1 MQNGEAEGVNPRRRS
16 IDHITDPA
24 YIEGLEGLSVDELR
38 ERRSTLD
45 ELDTE
50 LSYYRRMLHGR
61 MDLLAFELRRRSG
74 EETRSLVEAL
84 PQILAQGVG
93 GTHRS
98 PIPKELPL
106 EPPDAGGEERHPV
119 DTILQDDFL
128 AHLPT
133 IEDDELIAIQAT
145 LTDAE
150 RIVSRERR
158 NVYDVY
164 DVINAEL
171 TRRYREGL
179 ADAGDLLADR

>member
-1 MQNGEAEGVNPRRRS
+1 MEPRRRS
-16 IDHITDPA
+16 IDRVTDPA
-24 YIEGLEGLSVDELR
+24 YVDDLESVSVDELR
-38 ERRSTLD
+38 ERRALLD

-61 MDLLAFELRRRSG
+61 MDLLSFELRRRSG
-74 EETRSLVEAL
+74 EETRTLVEAL
-84 PQILAQGVG
+84 PQILASGVG

-98 PIPKELPL
+98 PIPRELPIV
-106 EPPDAGGEERHPV
+106 PPETGAEERHPV

-133 IEDDELIAIQAT
+133 IDDDELIAIQST

-150 RIVSRERR
+150 RIVSKERR
-158 NVYDVY
+158 EVYEVH

-171 TRRYREGL
+171 TRRYKEGL
-179 ADAGDLLADR
+179 ADAGDLLTDR

>member
-1 MQNGEAEGVNPRRRS
+1 MNPRRRR
-16 IDHITDPA
+16 IDEATDPA
-24 YIEGLEGLSVDELR
+24 FIADIETLSTAELR
-38 ERRSTLD
+38 EKRALLD

-61 MDLLAFELRRRSG
+61 MDLLEFELRRRSG
-74 EETRSLVEAL
+74 EEDRTLLEAL
-84 PQILAQGVG
+84 PQILAVGVG
-93 GTHRS
+93 GIHRS

-106 EPPDAGGEERHPV
+106 EPPESGADERHPV

-133 IEDDELIAIQAT
+133 IDDDELIAIQAT

-158 NVYDVY
+158 NIYDVY
-164 DVINAEL
+164 DVISAEL
-171 TRRYREGL
+171 TRRYKEGL
-179 ADAGDLLADR
+179 ADAGDLLTER

>member
-1 MQNGEAEGVNPRRRS
+1 MKTGEDQSVDPRRRK
-16 IDHITDPA
+16 IDHVTDPA
-24 YIEGLEGLSVDELR
+24 YIANLEELSIDELR
-38 ERRSTLD
+38 ARRVTLD

-74 EETRSLVEAL
+74 EETRTLIEAL
-84 PQILAQGVG
+84 PQILATGVG

-106 EPPDAGGEERHPV
+106 EPPDSGGEERHPV

-128 AHLPT
+128 THLPA

-158 NVYDVY
+158 NVYEVY
-164 DVINAEL
+164 DAINAEL
-171 TRRYREGL
+171 TRRYKEGL
-179 ADAGDLLADR
+179 ADAGDLLQGR

>member
-1 MQNGEAEGVNPRRRS
+1 MEPRRRR
-16 IDHITDPA
+16 IDEATDPA
-24 YIEGLEGLSVDELR
+24 YIADIEELSIDELR
-38 ERRSTLD
+38 KRRAMLD

-74 EETRSLVEAL
+74 EETRSLIEAL
-84 PQILAQGVG
+84 PQVLASGVG

-106 EPPDAGGEERHPV
+106 VPPESGSEERHPV

-128 AHLPT
+128 AHLPS

-158 NVYDVY
+158 DVY
-164 DVINAEL
+164 DVHDVISAEL
-171 TRRYREGL
+171 TRRYKLGL
-179 ADAGDLLADR
+179 ADAGDLLTDR

>member
-1 MQNGEAEGVNPRRRS
+1 VEPRRRR
-16 IDHITDPA
+16 IDRVTDPE
-24 YIEGLEGLSVDELR
+24 YVEDLEGVSVDELR
-38 ERRSTLD
+38 ERRAVLD

-61 MDLLAFELRRRSG
+61 MDLLSFELRRRSG
-74 EETRSLVEAL
+74 EETRTLVEAL
-84 PQILAQGVG
+84 PQILADGVG

-106 EPPDAGGEERHPV
+106 DPPDAGGEDRHPV

-133 IEDDELIAIQAT
+133 IDDDELIAIQST

-150 RIVSRERR
+150 HIISKERR
-158 NVYDVY
+158 EVYEVY

-171 TRRYREGL
+171 TRRYKEGL
-179 ADAGDLLADR
+179 ADAGDLLTDR

>member
-1 MQNGEAEGVNPRRRS
+1 LEQGRRNIDRVTDPEYIADLENLS
-16 IDHITDPA
+16 IDD
-24 YIEGLEGLSVDELR
+24 LR
-38 ERRSTLD
+38 ERRALLD

-74 EETRSLVEAL
+74 EETRTLVEAL
-84 PQILAQGVG
+84 PQILASDVG

-98 PIPKELPL
+98 LIPKELPI
-106 EPPDAGGEERHPV
+106 EPPDTGGEERHPV

-133 IEDDELIAIQAT
+133 IADDELIAIQAT

-150 RIVSRERR
+150 RIVSAERR
-158 NVYDVY
+158 SVFDVH

-171 TRRYREGL
+171 TRRYKEGL
-179 ADAGDLLADR
+179 ADAGDLLSEG

>member
-1 MQNGEAEGVNPRRRS
+1 MEPRRRR
-16 IDHITDPA
+16 IDRVTDPE
-24 YIEGLEGLSVDELR
+24 YVKDLEGVSVDELR
-38 ERRSTLD
+38 ERRAVLD

-61 MDLLAFELRRRSG
+61 MDLLSFELRRRSG
-74 EETRSLVEAL
+74 EETRTLVEAL
-84 PQILAQGVG
+84 PQILADGVG

-106 EPPDAGGEERHPV
+106 DPPDAGGEDRHPV

-133 IEDDELIAIQAT
+133 IDDDELIAIQST

-150 RIVSRERR
+150 HIISKERR
-158 NVYDVY
+158 EVYEVY

-171 TRRYREGL
+171 TRRYKEGL
-179 ADAGDLLADR
+179 ADAGDLLTDR

>member
-1 MQNGEAEGVNPRRRS
+1 MSPRRRS
-16 IDHITDPA
+16 IDRVTDPA
-24 YIEGLEGLSVDELR
+24 YIENLENVSVDELR
-38 ERRSTLD
+38 ERRALLD

-61 MDLLAFELRRRSG
+61 MDLLSFELRRRSG
-74 EETRSLVEAL
+74 EETRTLVEAL
-84 PQILAQGVG
+84 PQILASGVG

-106 EPPDAGGEERHPV
+106 DPPDGGGEDRHPV

-133 IEDDELIAIQAT
+133 IEDDELIAIQST

-150 RIVSRERR
+150 RIVSKERR
-158 NVYDVY
+158 EVYEVY

-179 ADAGDLLADR
+179 ADAGDLLTDS

>member
-1 MQNGEAEGVNPRRRS
+1 MEPRRRS
-16 IDHITDPA
+16 IDRVTDPA
-24 YIEGLEGLSVDELR
+24 YVEDIESVSVDELR
-38 ERRSTLD
+38 ERRALLD

-61 MDLLAFELRRRSG
+61 MDLLSFELRRRSG
-74 EETRSLVEAL
+74 EETRTLVEAL
-84 PQILAQGVG
+84 PQILASGVG

-98 PIPKELPL
+98 PIPRELPI
-106 EPPDAGGEERHPV
+106 EPPETGGEERHPV

-133 IEDDELIAIQAT
+133 IDDDELIAIQST

-150 RIVSRERR
+150 RIVSKERR
-158 NVYDVY
+158 EVYEVH

-171 TRRYREGL
+171 TSRYKEGL
-179 ADAGDLLADR
+179 ADAGDLLTDR

>member
-1 MQNGEAEGVNPRRRS
+1 MEPRRRR
-16 IDHITDPA
+16 IDRVTDPE
-24 YIEGLEGLSVDELR
+24 YVEDLEGVSVDELR
-38 ERRSTLD
+38 ERRAVLD

-61 MDLLAFELRRRSG
+61 MDLLSFELRRRSG
-74 EETRSLVEAL
+74 EETRTLVEAL
-84 PQILAQGVG
+84 PQILADGVG

-106 EPPDAGGEERHPV
+106 DPPDAGGEDRHPV

-133 IEDDELIAIQAT
+133 IDDDELIAIQST

-150 RIVSRERR
+150 HIISKERR
-158 NVYDVY
+158 EVYEVY

-171 TRRYREGL
+171 TRRYKEGL
-179 ADAGDLLADR
+179 ADAGDLLTDR

>member
-1 MQNGEAEGVNPRRRS
+1 MGVDDQHPRRRRL
-16 IDHITDPA
+16 DEVTDPA
-24 YIEGLEGLSVDELR
+24 FIAGLEDMSNEELR
-38 ERRSTLD
+38 EKRAILD

-61 MDLLAFELRRRSG
+61 MDLLEFELRRRTG
-74 EETRSLVEAL
+74 EETRTLIEAL
-84 PQILAQGVG
+84 PQILAAGVG
-93 GTHRS
+93 GMHRS

-106 EPPDAGGEERHPV
+106 EPPDSGSDERHPV

-133 IEDDELIAIQAT
+133 IEDDELMAIQAT

-158 NVYDVY
+158 AVYDVF
-164 DVINAEL
+164 DVITAEL
-171 TRRYREGL
+171 TRRYKEGL
-179 ADAGDLLADR
+179 ADAGDLLSES

>member
-1 MQNGEAEGVNPRRRS
+1 MNPRRRR
-16 IDHITDPA
+16 IDEATDPA
-24 YIEGLEGLSVDELR
+24 FIAGLETMSIDDLR
-38 ERRSTLD
+38 EKRALLD

-74 EETRSLVEAL
+74 EETRTLVEAL
-84 PQILAQGVG
+84 PQILADGVD

-98 PIPKELPL
+98 AIPKELPL
-106 EPPDAGGEERHPV
+106 DPPDAGGEERHPV

-133 IEDDELIAIQAT
+133 IEDDELISIQAT

-150 RIVSRERR
+150 RIVSMERR
-158 NVYDVY
+158 SVYDVY
-164 DVINAEL
+164 DVVSAEL
-171 TRRYREGL
+171 TRRYKEGL
-179 ADAGDLLADR
+179 ADAGDLLTEA